1 MLKAHNANQL
11 HHRLL
16 LSATRK
22 RSLREVFGAIAE
34 EKYEWAADLCLERY
48 SFRGPFWLSAAR
60 IGAELLMRCKRFGE
74 AQELY
79 EAIAEAKTMPWA
91 KLGVARS
98 QMESSQTTLST
109 KTLSALTDEDSS
121 YADAY
126 DVFCELRFELEF
138 SRTLGKLKFT
148 KPLFL

>member
-1 MLKAHNANQL
+1 
-11 HHRLL
+11 
-16 LSATRK
+16 
-22 RSLREVFGAIAE
+22 
-34 EKYEWAADLCLERY
+34 
-48 SFRGPFWLSAAR
+48 
-60 IGAELLMRCKRFGE
+60 MRCKRFGE